1 MLHIVLLKEFY
12 SVVISYYVYC
22 TLQSKRKFTPM
33 GILLPSPLKVCT
45 CTQTASRVV
54 LTCQSFSRGNFS
66 SDLLVKI

>member
-33 GILLPSPLKVCT
+33 GILLLSPLKSTYLHSNCK
-45 CTQTASRVV
+45 
-54 LTCQSFSRGNFS
+54 S
-66 SDLLVKI
+66 SGLDLSEFFLW